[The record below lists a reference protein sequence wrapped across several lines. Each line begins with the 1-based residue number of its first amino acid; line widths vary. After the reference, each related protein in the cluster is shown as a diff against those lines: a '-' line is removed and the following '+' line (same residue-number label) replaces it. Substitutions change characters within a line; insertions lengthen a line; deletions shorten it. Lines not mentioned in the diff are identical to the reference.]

1 MGPVIVLVSFVW
13 QIVAMVVAVRHALD
27 YTSTKRAVGVVI
39 LSIGAIILFALI
51 VVVLVGVMVIPVII
65 TNGP

>member
-1 MGPVIVLVSFVW
+1 
-13 QIVAMVVAVRHALD
+13 MVVAVRHALD

-39 LSIGAIILFALI
+39 LSIGTII